1 MTSNLDNKDFKK
13 ELRED
18 FIKLRKHLDRQASCA
33 VEACKKRRK
42 ELDKNEIKLYLLDDI
57 AINIILQEKKSYK
70 SLLCQL
76 ALLKKEIEENE
87 PVQFEIEE
95 NILYFGLSMCE
106 KHIYKKLDQLKRK
119 LEEFKNIL
127 RIIKKNNSS
136 VSNMIYGEENVI
148 MKRLQFNDRELAGI
162 SKKLKLKDVDSYLE
176 IHEKLSKEEYSTDEE
191 EIIQ

>member
-18 FIKLRKHLDRQASCA
+18 FIKLRKYLDRQAYCA
-33 VEACKKRRK
+33 VEDCKKRRK
-42 ELDKNEIKLYLLDDI
+42 KLYENERKLYLLDDI

-76 ALLKKEIEENE
+76 ALLKKEIEKNE

-95 NILYFGLSMCE
+95 NILYFGLSICE

-136 VSNMIYGEENVI
+136 VSNMIYEEDVI

-176 IHEKLSKEEYSTDEE
+176 IHEKLSKEESSTDEE